1 MNQQMSTAP
10 AIGSFRVDGADLYYE
25 RRGFGPVLVLV
36 GCPMDATAFGPLATR
51 LAAGYTVI
59 TTDPRGMNRSKVDNP
74 DRDVT
79 PEMLADDLA
88 QLLDHLGISSVAL
101 FGSSGG
107 AVTAL
112 ALVQGHPGLVHTVV
126 AHEPPLDELLA
137 NREQLRVETEDIVA
151 TYLTGDIGGA
161 WAKFLSQANIVLTD
175 DELAAAWPAEPDPQ
189 AIADERF
196 FFAHTLRP
204 TTFWRPDLEV
214 LRNSP
219 SRIVVGIGDTS
230 TGQSCDHTSKALAD
244 ALGVDRTTFT
254 GDHVGF
260 VQHPEVFSRQ
270 LRATLEKEL

>member
-1 MNQQMSTAP
+1 MNQQVSTAP
-10 AIGSFRVDGADLYYE
+10 VIESFGVDGADLYYE
-25 RRGFGPVLVLV
+25 RRGCGPVLVLV
-36 GCPMDATAFGPLATR
+36 GCPMDATAFGPLASR
-51 LAAGYTVI
+51 LATEYAVI
-59 TTDPRGMNRSKVDNP
+59 TTDPRGINRSKVDNA
-74 DRDVT
+74 DHDVT
-79 PEMLADDLA
+79 PEMLADDLG
-88 QLLDHLGISSVAL
+88 QLLDHLGISSVAV

-112 ALVQGHPGLVHTVV
+112 ALVQRHPGLVHTVV

-137 NREQLRVETEDIVA
+137 NREQLRIETEDIVA
-151 TYLTGDIGGA
+151 TYLDGDIGGA

-175 DELAAAWPAEPDPQ
+175 DELAWPAEPDPQ

-214 LRNSP
+214 LRNSAT
-219 SRIVVGIGDTS
+219 RIVVGIGDTS
-230 TGQSCDHTSKALAD
+230 TGQSCDRTSKALAD
-244 ALGVDRTTFT
+244 ALGIDRTSFT